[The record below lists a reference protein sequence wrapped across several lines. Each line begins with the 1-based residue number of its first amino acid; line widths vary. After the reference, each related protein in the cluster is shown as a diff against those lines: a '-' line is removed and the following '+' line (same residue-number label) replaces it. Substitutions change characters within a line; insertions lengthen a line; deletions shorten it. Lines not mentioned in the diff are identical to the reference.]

1 MVLEN
6 EIVFFADLM
15 AIYAIYLIINA
26 SLNLEFGFAGI
37 PNFGKVLAVAVGAF
51 IAASVPGRILAEM
64 AGIKGDYILDN
75 FRIISE
81 VNIWLVDNT
90 GIGIIVFVLTLG
102 IAAIIGS
109 IMGLVSSY
117 PGIRLRGDYLAIV
130 LLALGEG
137 IRIIGN
143 NYAPLVGGSI
153 GVHIPDPL
161 SFLAGDLR
169 FPIAT
174 IALGGI
180 AAAVYLYVR
189 RVTRS
194 PLGRLLRSIR
204 DDETA
209 AEALGKNIKSARI
222 RTIMMAAALAAV
234 GGALYAFYVGS
245 TIAFAYDRLSWTFWP
260 FVMIIIGGL
269 ANNKGVLIGTLVFVT
284 IRKAIIYFKEYLE
297 SFVPFDVIW
306 LEYLLLGT
314 ILIIVL
320 IYRPQG
326 IFPEKSTK
334 TLSNIL

>member
-1 MVLEN
+1 MPAKPLGAII
-6 EIVFFADLM
+6 IVITMNARGINGRYDIIHVPNSPARNLVPSISVRPINNPP
-15 AIYAIYLIINA
+15 AIAPYMLKN
-26 SLNLEFGFAGI
+26 
-37 PNFGKVLAVAVGAF
+37 P
-51 IAASVPGRILAEM
+51 PTILAANM
-64 AGIKGDYILDN
+64 LGIM
-75 FRIISE
+75 
-81 VNIWLVDNT
+81 
-90 GIGIIVFVLTLG
+90 VFVLTLG

-245 TIAFAYDRLSWTFWP
+245 TIAFCVRQVELD
-260 FVMIIIGGL
+260 IL
-269 ANNKGVLIGTLVFVT
+269 AICDDYN
-284 IRKAIIYFKEYLE
+284 RW
-297 SFVPFDVIW
+297 SC
-306 LEYLLLGT
+306 
-314 ILIIVL
+314 
-320 IYRPQG
+320 QQ
-326 IFPEKSTK
+326 
-334 TLSNIL
+334 